1 VAVIGAG
8 TMGAGIAQVCAQA
21 GWKTN
26 LFDAFPEGLERGMKA
41 IDAFWDKGIARGKTS
56 VEQKQQW
63 AANLHP
69 ISDMSEA
76 VSNVDL
82 VIEAVPEIPSLKH
95 QIFADLGK
103 MTKKDCILGTNTSS
117 LSIKAIAHASGRP
130 ENVIGMHFFNP
141 VPIMKLLELVK
152 HDSCSEQ
159 TIAFAKA
166 AGAAMGKTTILV
178 EDIPGFAT
186 SRLGVVLGNEAIRML
201 ADGVASAKDI
211 DTAIMKLLE
220 LVKHDSC
227 SEQTIAFAKAAGAA
241 MGKTTILVEDIPGF
255 ATSRLGVVL
264 GNEAIRMLADGV
276 ASAKDIDTAM
286 VLGYKHPMGP
296 LALTDLVGLDVRRD
310 ILLNLKQSFNDD
322 SYTPHPLLEK
332 LVAEGRLGKKS
343 GKGIYDWTSGSAE
356 ETELP

>member
-1 VAVIGAG
+1 MGIDSVAVIGAG

-41 IDAFWDKGIARGKTS
+41 IDAFWDKGIARGKTTP
-56 VEQKQQW
+56 EQKSEW
-63 AANLHP
+63 ASNLH
-69 ISDMSEA
+69 A
-76 VSNVDL
+76 VSEMTDAVGDVDL
-82 VIEAVPEIPSLKH
+82 VIEAVPEIPELKH
-95 QIFADLGK
+95 KIFAELGA
-103 MTKKDCILGTNTSS
+103 MTREDCILGTNTSS
-117 LSIKAIAHASGRP
+117 LSIADIATASGRADK
-130 ENVIGMHFFNP
+130 VIGMHFFNP

-152 HDSCSEQ
+152 HDSCSDE
-159 TIAFAKA
+159 TIAVAEA
-166 AGAAMGKTTILV
+166 AGKAMGKTTILV
-178 EDIPGFAT
+178 
-186 SRLGVVLGNEAIRML
+186 
-201 ADGVASAKDI
+201 K
-211 DTAIMKLLE
+211 
-220 LVKHDSC
+220 
-227 SEQTIAFAKAAGAA
+227 
-241 MGKTTILVEDIPGF
+241 DIPGF

-343 GKGIYDWTSGSAE
+343 GKGIYDWSSGSAE

>member
-1 VAVIGAG
+1 
-8 TMGAGIAQVCAQA
+8 
-21 GWKTN
+21 
-26 LFDAFPEGLERGMKA
+26 MKA
-41 IDAFWDKGIARGKTS
+41 IDAFWDKGIARGKTTA
-56 VEQKQQW
+56 EQKKQW
-63 AANLHP
+63 TANLHP
-69 ISDMSEA
+69 FSDMSEA
-76 VSNVDL
+76 VSNVDM

-117 LSIKAIAHASGRP
+117 LSIKAIAQASGRP

-159 TIAFAKA
+159 TIAFA
-166 AGAAMGKTTILV
+166 
-178 EDIPGFAT
+178 
-186 SRLGVVLGNEAIRML
+186 
-201 ADGVASAKDI
+201 
-211 DTAIMKLLE
+211 
-220 LVKHDSC
+220 
-227 SEQTIAFAKAAGAA
+227 QAAGAA

-296 LALTDLVGLDVRRD
+296 LALSDLVGLDVRRD
-310 ILLNLKQSFNDD
+310 ILLNLKESFGDD

-332 LVAEGRLGKKS
+332 LIAVGRLGKKS